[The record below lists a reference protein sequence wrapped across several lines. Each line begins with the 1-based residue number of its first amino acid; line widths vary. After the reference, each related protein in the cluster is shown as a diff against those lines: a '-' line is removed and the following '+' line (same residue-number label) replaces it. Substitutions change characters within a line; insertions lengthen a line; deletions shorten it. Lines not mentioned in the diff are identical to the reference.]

1 MTREFIAYL
10 KGSIE
15 MQIHVTQHVEIPAD
29 KINTSNPIV
38 KESILTGDP
47 KGYDHINAKKPKTE
61 AEIRCD
67 QLVEALQ
74 KATEENERLRH
85 RLAELELKVEQLEG
99 TPKPMSNLREAQ
111 LLDSIVNG

>member
-1 MTREFIAYL
+1 
-10 KGSIE
+10 
-15 MQIHVTQHVEIPAD
+15 MQIHVTQHVEIPSD
-29 KINTSNPIV
+29 KICASNPIV

-47 KGYDHINAKKPKTE
+47 KGYDHINARKPKSE

-74 KATEENERLRH
+74 KATEENQKLRN
-85 RLAELELKVEQLEG
+85 RIAELELKVEQLEG
-99 TPKPMSNLREAQ
+99 TPKPMSTLRDAQ